1 MDKKS
6 GKRYQTVWRAFLG
19 HQDGSA
25 APLLAFG
32 MIMLVGAAGLAYDG
46 GRGYL
51 MKSKLSQAVD
61 AAALAG
67 GRSMQIS
74 GKSDHEAQILKY
86 FRANLGHS
94 YLGAEIGDPNIRLG
108 SDGEEIEVSA
118 VAKVP
123 TTLMSVLG
131 VSDLQVSARSVVSR
145 SVKGLEIALIL
156 DNSGSMKGSK
166 LRDLKDSTQL
176 LLDTLYGDQDTVEDL
191 HVSLVPFSARTNLRG
206 QERVVGDR
214 SFDEDDDDDDDDDDS
229 RSVKSHVCFD
239 LRVGHAKNDDT
250 PPEER
255 GFKFYSGAFNP
266 KKSNKYKNKIC
277 PDAPML
283 PLTESKTT
291 VESAIE
297 SMKARGCTRFDVG
310 TAWGWRA
317 ISPRW
322 REIWE
327 DVESDLPADYR
338 SPKIRKAVVIMT
350 DGENTPKDCAK
361 DDETKESSEA
371 AFAETCQAMKDE
383 GIVIYTITFKV
394 DDAAT
399 IDLFEACA
407 SDPSRYFGSP
417 DGKVLETAFAKIA
430 NDLTSLRLAE

>member
-6 GKRYQTVWRAFLG
+6 GKRCHAVWRAFLG
-19 HQDGSA
+19 RQDGSA

-67 GRSMQIS
+67 GRSMQIG

-86 FRANLGHS
+86 FRANLGDS
-94 YLGAEIGDPNIRLG
+94 YLGAEIDDPHIQLG

-131 VSDLQVSARSVVSR
+131 VRDLQVSARSVVSR

-156 DNSGSMKGSK
+156 DNSGSMKGNK
-166 LRDLKDSTQL
+166 LRDLKDSAQV
-176 LLDTLYGDQDTVEDL
+176 LLDTLYGDQDSIEDL
-191 HVSLVPFSARTNLRG
+191 HVSLVPFTARTNLRG
-206 QERVVGDR
+206 QKRVLG
-214 SFDEDDDDDDDDDDS
+214 EHGDDDDDDDAHP
-229 RSVKSHVCFD
+229 VKSHVCFD
-239 LRVGHAKNDDT
+239 LRNGHAKNDDT

-255 GFKFYSGAFNP
+255 AFKSYSGAFNP
-266 KKSNKYKNKIC
+266 KKSDKYKEKIC
-277 PDAPML
+277 PDAALL
-283 PLTESKTT
+283 PLTASKTT
-291 VESAIE
+291 VEGAVK

-322 REIWE
+322 RDIWE
-327 DVESDLPADYR
+327 DVESGLPVDYR
-338 SPKIRKAVVIMT
+338 APKIQKAVVIMT

-361 DDETKESSEA
+361 DDETKETSEA

-383 GIVIYTITFKV
+383 GVVIYTITFKV
-394 DDAAT
+394 DDAET

-407 SDPSRYFGSP
+407 SDSSRYFGST

-430 NDLTSLRLAE
+430 GDLTNLRLAE